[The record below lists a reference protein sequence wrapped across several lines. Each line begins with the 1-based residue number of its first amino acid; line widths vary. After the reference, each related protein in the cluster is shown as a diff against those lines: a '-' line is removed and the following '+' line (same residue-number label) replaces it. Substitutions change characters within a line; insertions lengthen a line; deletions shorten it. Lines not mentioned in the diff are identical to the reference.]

1 MRIALIHSDFLEFEA
16 KKKTKVAEDIPDDM
30 KQGRVEEAL
39 VCFLAVEKADE
50 ADVDAIALKVSN
62 EIVAVAEQVKPE
74 RIVLYPYVHFLF
86 GAEPAGPNKSIKILK
101 RMETFLQAGGWDVH
115 RSPFG
120 WYKGFTIKCKGHPL
134 SELTRI
140 IYAGEAGGAQEEQE
154 VVSQALKEEEEV
166 KHTLNVLT
174 PNGSL
179 HPSDSFNYQKFP
191 DLKRFYNYEV
201 SGVRSVDRIPPH
213 VTLMQR
219 LEIADYEPGSD
230 QGNMR
235 WYPKG
240 ELIKN
245 LLEDHITGV
254 TVNYGGMPVETPLMY
269 DYHHPALEKYLNR
282 FPARQYTL
290 MSGTKKYFMRF
301 AACFGQFL
309 MKHNMNI
316 TYRNLPLR
324 MYELTRYS
332 FRREQAGELVGLR
345 RLRAFTMPD
354 MHTVCKDMAQSKSEF
369 FNQYK
374 LSCDIMD
381 DLGLNYQVVFRVVK
395 DFYEDNK
402 EWVQEMIR
410 IIDRPALIEIW
421 DKRYAYFVVK
431 FEFNFVDALDKCSA
445 LSTVQIDVENSE
457 RFSISYVDEKD
468 SKHTPL
474 LLHCSISGAVERDI
488 YAMLETAHMTAEKGG
503 IAQLPVWLAPT
514 QVRVIPVAERH
525 KEGAE
530 ALTGSIR
537 GKNIRVD
544 IDDTDETVGKRIRNA
559 EKEWIPYIIVFGD
572 KEADG
577 GELAVRVRSTKKQEG
592 LSEDNLVSRI
602 KEETADKPF
611 RHLYLPMRLSVRPT
625 FR

>member
-1 MRIALIHSDFLEFEA
+1 LRIALIHSDFLEFEA

-62 EIVAVAEQVKPE
+62 EIVSVAEQVKPE

-86 GAEPAGPNKSIKILK
+86 GADPASPNKSIKILK
-101 RMETFLQAGGWDVH
+101 RMETFLKAGEWEVH

-140 IYAGEAGGAQEEQE
+140 IYAGEAGGAQEEEE

-174 PNGSL
+174 PDGSL
-179 HPSDSFNYQKFP
+179 HPSDTFNYMKFP

-309 MKHNMNI
+309 MKRNMNI

-354 MHTVCKDMAQSKSEF
+354 MHTVCKDMDQSKSEF

-457 RFSISYVDEKD
+457 RFGISYIDEKD
-468 SKHTPL
+468 SKHTPF

-488 YAMLETAHMTAEKGG
+488 YAMLETAHMSAEKGG
-503 IAQLPVWLAPT
+503 VAQLPVWLAPT

-530 ALTGSIR
+530 ALSVSIR
-537 GKNIRVD
+537 SNDIRVD

-559 EKEWIPYIIVFGD
+559 AKEWVPYIIVFGD
-572 KEADG
+572 KEAEG
-577 GELAVRVRSTKKQEG
+577 GELAVRVRSTKEQEG
-592 LSEDNLVSRI
+592 LTKDSLVSRI
-602 KEETADKPF
+602 KEETAGKPF